1 MVSRTHR
8 KRRIDMRQSS
18 RFWLCACVVA
28 FLLLIE
34 VSATGWATPQSKGF
48 EVRKV
53 TNIFEFRAGV
63 IVNSNQSTV
72 YLMNLQRGIDAVD
85 LSSGKLLW
93 STTKAAKPLLLHGH
107 LLVAQAESAV
117 TVSRS
122 ARRSMM
128 PPRARA
134 RLVTPSSLLRIVV
147 LNTHD
152 AGELLLEA
160 TVQLPEDVQVA
171 IEDGLGTTFRTSARL
186 HENDVIVSWRF
197 SKQHITGAPP
207 GPDAKVLVTAG
218 ALRID
223 LETGHTD
230 SLRSEEVPP
239 TPEIRLPDEVA
250 RLVTLGTLPG
260 PLWQVGNVLAAI
272 ERTSGKGG
280 GRSTL
285 RRWYSETGQ
294 PLPEVVLFGGEL
306 TFRYTS
312 ADGWHLLASKLLDS
326 PGPVWVWR
334 IYSLETG
341 EHVAEVRNASPAAWF
356 FITGSS
362 LIHEAPPAGRIIN
375 GRFVMDQPLR
385 LHAIDLETSDE
396 LWEWPFRDTAYRG
409 PYPPSRP
416 GGSDIPGALSP

>member
-1 MVSRTHR
+1 M
-8 KRRIDMRQSS
+8 RRST
-18 RFWLCACVVA
+18 RFWPWGGVVA
-28 FLLLIE
+28 LLLLIE
-34 VSATGWATPQSKGF
+34 VNATGWATPQSKGI

-53 TNIFEFRAGV
+53 TNIFEFRVGV
-63 IVNSNQSTV
+63 IVDSSLSAV
-72 YLMNLQRGIDAVD
+72 DLMNPQHGIDAVD
-85 LSSGKLLW
+85 LSSGALLW
-93 STTKAAKPLLLHGH
+93 STTEAAKPLMLHGP
-107 LLVAQAESAV
+107 LLLAQAESA
-117 TVSRS
+117 
-122 ARRSMM
+122 
-128 PPRARA
+128 
-134 RLVTPSSLLRIVV
+134 TPSNLLRIVV
-147 LNTHD
+147 LNTQD

-306 TFRYTS
+306 TFRYPS
-312 ADGWHLLASKLLDS
+312 ADGRHLLASKLLDS

-362 LIHEAPPAGRIIN
+362 LIHEAPPGGRIMN
-375 GRFVMDQPLR
+375 GRLVMDQPLR

-409 PYPPSRP
+409 PYPPSGP
-416 GGSDIPGALSP
+416 GGSDTPGALSP